1 MGTTTTAYI
10 YVINNNSRIILFKSM
25 ESAQRYLA
33 SFPPSVAGGMTIR
46 ATAVFD

>member
-1 MGTTTTAYI
+1 MGSTTAYV
-10 YVINNNSRIILFKSM
+10 YAVSNKSSTVLFKTM
-25 ESAQRYLA
+25 EAAKKYLA